1 MKSLILAPVFALA
14 CGFGPAVAQSL
25 EQMAGQMI
33 VLGFQGDGVGD
44 AGVRAAA
51 GMLERS
57 EIGGVLYLRNN
68 VASLA
73 AVRDINA
80 LFAASAPDVALPPL
94 IALDQEGGQVERLTR
109 DVGFEELPSPENV
122 AAGNSP
128 AQAERIYAGLAER
141 LAALGFNVNF
151 GPVVDLNVNPDNPI
165 IARYGRAFSAEP
177 QTVTDYA
184 AAFIDAHH
192 RAGLLTALKHFP
204 GHGSSTGDSHEGFVD
219 ITETWSESELEPFR
233 ALIAAGEAD
242 MIMTGHLIRRTSGD
256 GILPASL
263 SVAAIDGELR
273 GRLGFEG
280 VVVSDDLE
288 MGAVKDHFT
297 RAEAVLA
304 AVRAGTDI
312 LLSSAAADP
321 EIGPASEIRAIL
333 VAEAARDPAFRARI
347 EESYARILALKARLP
362 GR

>member
-1 MKSLILAPVFALA
+1 LKSLILAPLFAL
-14 CGFGPAVAQSL
+14 GFAVSPATAQSL

-33 VLGFQGDGVGD
+33 VMGFQGDGAGD
-44 AGVRAAA
+44 VSVRAVA
-51 GMLERS
+51 GMIERS
-57 EIGGVLYLRNN
+57 EIGGVLYLRGN
-68 VASLA
+68 VASLR
-73 AVRDINA
+73 AVGEMNA
-80 LFAASAPDVALPPL
+80 LFAAAAPDAALPPL

-109 DVGFEELPSPENV
+109 DVGFEELPSAERI
-122 AAGNSP
+122 AAGNST
-128 AQAERIYAGLAER
+128 AQAEAIYAGLAER

-151 GPVVDLNVNPDNPI
+151 GPVVDVNTNPDNPI
-165 IARYGRAFSAEP
+165 IARYGRAFSPDPDA
-177 QTVTDYA
+177 VSRYA

-219 ITETWSESELEPFR
+219 ITDTWSESELEPFR

-242 MIMTGHLIRRTSGD
+242 MVMTGHLVRRSSGD
-256 GILPASL
+256 GELPASL

-280 VVVSDDLE
+280 VVVSDDME
-288 MGAVKDHFT
+288 MGAIKDHFS

-321 EIGPASEIRAIL
+321 EIGPAGEIRAIL
-333 VAEAARDPAFRARI
+333 VAEAGRDPAFRVRI
-347 EESYARILALKARLP
+347 EESYARILALKARLA
-362 GR
+362 GL

>member
-1 MKSLILAPVFALA
+1 MKSLILAPLFAF
-14 CGFGPAVAQSL
+14 GFAISPATAQSL

-33 VLGFQGDGVGD
+33 VMGFQGDGAGD
-44 AGVRAAA
+44 ASVRAVAS
-51 GMLERS
+51 MIERS
-57 EIGGVLYLRNN
+57 EIGGVLYLRGN
-68 VASLA
+68 VASLR
-73 AVRDINA
+73 AVGEMNA
-80 LFAASAPDVALPPL
+80 LFAAAAPDAALPPL

-109 DVGFEELPSPENV
+109 DVGFEELPSAERI
-122 AAGNSP
+122 AAGNSA
-128 AQAERIYAGLAER
+128 AQAEAIYAGLAER

-151 GPVVDLNVNPDNPI
+151 GPVVDVNTNPDNPI
-165 IARYGRAFSAEP
+165 IARYGRAFSPDPDA
-177 QTVTDYA
+177 VARYA

-219 ITETWSESELEPFR
+219 ITDTWSESELEPFR

-242 MIMTGHLIRRTSGD
+242 MVMTGHLVRRSSGD
-256 GILPASL
+256 GELPASL

-280 VVVSDDLE
+280 VVVSDDME
-288 MGAVKDHFT
+288 MGAIKDHFS

-321 EIGPASEIRAIL
+321 EIGPAGEIRAIL
-333 VAEAARDPAFRARI
+333 VAEAGRDPTFRARI
-347 EESYARILALKARLP
+347 EESYARILALKARLT
-362 GR
+362 GQ